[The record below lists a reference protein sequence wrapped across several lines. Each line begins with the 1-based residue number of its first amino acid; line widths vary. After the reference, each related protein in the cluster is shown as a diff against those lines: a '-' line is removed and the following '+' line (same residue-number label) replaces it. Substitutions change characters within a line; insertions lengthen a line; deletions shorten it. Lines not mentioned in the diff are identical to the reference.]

1 MFPFYMQLI
10 KHTINQLSKTYIYIK
25 AFIIYI
31 IFFEFCILC
40 MYSTHIYY
48 LNNLL
53 FYIVAVC

>member
-1 MFPFYMQLI
+1 MIILNYV
-10 KHTINQLSKTYIYIK
+10 NNS
-25 AFIIYI
+25 FII
-31 IFFEFCILC
+31 F